1 MIHTTSSSQLLKQLI
16 VFIVFLF
23 VGYQGFSQE
32 NKIRKA
38 EDYFKLQR
46 YYDASSIYRELIED
60 DKIKPERY
68 ATIYRHAFEAQ
79 FKSKNYEQAKNT
91 LEYFS
96 GSEDFTFDD
105 AHDYMQLMLYMLH

>member
-1 MIHTTSSSQLLKQLI
+1 MIHTNSRIFIKHFI
-16 VFIVFLF
+16 VFSSFLF
-23 VGYQGFSQE
+23 VGLQGFSQE

-68 ATIYRHAFEAQ
+68 ATIYRHAFESQ
-79 FKSKNYEQAKNT
+79 FKSK
-91 LEYFS
+91 
-96 GSEDFTFDD
+96 
-105 AHDYMQLMLYMLH
+105 